1 LDFNILWLFRKPTT
15 QISRLHNSAKKFWVD
30 FCTDALKGNLHSFS
44 FPWMH
49 IYVLKI
55 LQIFLHVWI
64 CWVRAF
70 YKCIIYY
77 ISRTFRYKTSFG
89 NKYVRKCKFA
99 KFFCRLIK
107 RCPRAFLRS
116 EQILGKI
123 MYKILC
129 YLKFALVSSFKVFT
143 SMASWSLNKLHI
155 TLFTFFSLNTFL
167 YERFFEEIKKPF
179 FL

>member
-107 RCPRAFLRS
+107 RCPRAF
-116 EQILGKI
+116 QTYII
-123 MYKILC
+123 C
-129 YLKFALVSSFKVFT
+129 YRFVSQEGNRRRGGALWSPQSNFWVNHTSVGIGRVKASSLISVRT
-143 SMASWSLNKLHI
+143 NIRQNNVQNIVL
-155 TLFTFFSLNTFL
+155 
-167 YERFFEEIKKPF
+167 P
-179 FL
+179 